1 MKSLEDRIL
10 SEGKALS
17 DSVLKVNS
25 FINHMVDPKLM
36 HEIGD
41 TFAAYYKNSSITKV
55 VTIEV
60 SGIAPA
66 VYTAEALGVPLVILK
81 KQTSKTLSGDVL
93 QTNITSFTKGTSYEL
108 TLERAYV
115 TADDHVLIID
125 DFLANGEAATGAA
138 TLVQEAGASI
148 AGIGILIEKSFQR
161 GRSRLEKNGYKVT
174 SLVRV
179 SKLARGKIEFTQADI

>member
-41 TFAAYYKNSSITKV
+41 TFAAYYKDSSITKV

-115 TADDHVLIID
+115 SPEDHVLIID

-138 TLVQEAGASI
+138 CLVQEAGASI

-179 SKLARGKIEFTQADI
+179 SKLAKGKIEFMQADI